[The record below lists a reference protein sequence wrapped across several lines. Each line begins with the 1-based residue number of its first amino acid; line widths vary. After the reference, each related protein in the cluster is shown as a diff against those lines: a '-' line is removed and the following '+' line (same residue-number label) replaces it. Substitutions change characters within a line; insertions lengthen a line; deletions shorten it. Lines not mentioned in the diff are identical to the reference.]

1 MTILLMFLAMV
12 IFYLERKERLKFWSI
27 VFTVLLL
34 INFMTMF
41 IVRMNTSSKLN
52 EMQAVE
58 DTVWNLRQYDKGE
71 NMTISQDIIKWNV
84 WLAEQKYYNQNIL
97 FDWYIPD
104 IVEIRQPI

>member
-71 NMTISQDIIKWNV
+71 NMTISQDIIKWNT
-84 WLAEQKYYNQNIL
+84 WLAEQKYYNQHPL

-104 IVEIRQPI
+104 AIENRDPI